1 MRHPYSGW
9 RNTDSR
15 CGAPT
20 AVMSADVGASLSVL
34 ALVVVVSEVT
44 RRLLVGPR
52 AGTGLAVYA
61 GELVSTFQLCCC
73 THELKLLADVG
84 GIEPQLA
91 LTFTYLASVIHGLT
105 FRGAIGNPAGVLV
118 HAYHARLPAGCALRR
133 IACQFAAAAAARAAV
148 RLVWGIGLSELHVR
162 HQLLG
167 FRCSSPIRASL
178 SKAAGV
184 ELACAFAVQTVIT
197 STHRVEEKYRVH
209 AVAAAITTMV
219 YAGGSVT
226 GAVFNPAVAFSTQ
239 FPCTGNSFL
248 EYCFIYWLS
257 PVLGMMSSVLLSDK
271 LTAVLWRTSS
281 APRLPLSSKKT
292 T

>member
-1 MRHPYSGW
+1 
-9 RNTDSR
+9 
-15 CGAPT
+15 
-20 AVMSADVGASLSVL
+20 MSADVAASLSVL

-44 RRLLVGPR
+44 RRLLIGPR

-73 THELKLLADVG
+73 THELKLLSDVG

-91 LTFTYLASVIHGLT
+91 LTFTYLAAVIHGLT
-105 FRGAIGNPAGVLV
+105 FRGAIGNPSGVLV
-118 HAYHARLPAGCALRR
+118 HAYHAKLPAGCALRR
-133 IACQFAAAAAARAAV
+133 IACQFAAAGAARAAV

-167 FRCSSPIRASL
+167 FRCSSPIRASF

-197 STHRVEEKYRVH
+197 STHRLEEKYRVH

-239 FPCTGNSFL
+239 FSCTGKSFL

-281 APRLPLSSKKT
+281 PPHLPLSSKKKT
-292 T
+292 